1 MRRFWHPIAMV
12 DELTDVPTPI
22 RVLGEDLVLFRD
34 LAGDIGLLHR
44 HCSHRGTS
52 LEFGRISDHGIRCC
66 YHGWKFAVDGTILET
81 PGEPEHSKRKT
92 SLKHGAYK
100 TKVFSGLVFTYM
112 GPPELTPS
120 FPILDTYLYPKDNRL
135 VPYKLHQP
143 SNWLQAHEN
152 SPDPIHTAFL
162 HANYG
167 ANFTP
172 VFAALPAIEFFDT
185 PLGVLAM
192 SVRRW
197 GENLYVRASDVFLP
211 NCARFG

>member
-1 MRRFWHPIAMV
+1 MFV
-12 DELTDVPTPI
+12 
-22 RVLGEDLVLFRD
+22 RD

-152 SPDPIHTAFL
+152 GADPIYTAFL
-162 HANYG
+162 ARKLRCELHPC
-167 ANFTP
+167 FR
-172 VFAALPAIEFFDT
+172 
-185 PLGVLAM
+185 
-192 SVRRW
+192 SV
-197 GENLYVRASDVFLP
+197 
-211 NCARFG
+211 ARD